1 MEYNYKRASGNNNE
15 ARKVRFK
22 ISVQK
27 SVGFLYTDNNW
38 NPKFKRVLTVMC
50 KYGVFRINK
59 MEDA

>member
-15 ARKVRFK
+15 ARKVVRFK

-38 NPKFKRVLTVMC
+38 NP
-50 KYGVFRINK
+50 
-59 MEDA
+59 